1 MFETASA
8 PDGAASSGAVAF
20 RECWSSAA
28 CNQKAQTSWF
38 RQVAHL
44 PSNKAILSET
54 SMAVSKLTVDSAEW
68 ADIVRAMKAKAIAA
82 TVFIVPYFL
91 LLSCLTRMQIAQ
103 LKCHFNILFKIYV
116 KKTNYHEFVNNG
128 TVVRSGRVGWTPS
141 ITRVRADNWLCC
153 SRPQIGMQR

>member
-103 LKCHFNILFKIYV
+103 LKCQFNILFKIYV
-116 KKTNYHEFVNNG
+116 KKIQLSRICEQRHG
-128 TVVRSGRVGWTPS
+128 CAAWPRRVDAKHNESPCG
-141 ITRVRADNWLCC
+141 
-153 SRPQIGMQR
+153 